1 MEAHRSMKAILPP
14 RQSQLCEK
22 IDCTLGL
29 VRISCWAEGKWSPHD
44 SQLAWGEHA
53 IADQAFALTA
63 DDSEHFTDD
72 LDLLLLH

>member
-1 MEAHRSMKAILPP
+1 MRAGRKANGRRMIRSL
-14 RQSQLCEK
+14 R
-22 IDCTLGL
+22 G
-29 VRISCWAEGKWSPHD
+29 
-44 SQLAWGEHA
+44 GEHA